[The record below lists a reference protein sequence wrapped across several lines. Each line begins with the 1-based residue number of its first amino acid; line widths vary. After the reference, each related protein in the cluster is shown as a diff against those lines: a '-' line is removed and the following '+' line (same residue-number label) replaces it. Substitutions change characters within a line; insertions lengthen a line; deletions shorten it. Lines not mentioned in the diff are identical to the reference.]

1 MPAADDDE
9 KEEEE
14 ETEGVHA
21 KNKRL
26 KGRKAFASLARQI
39 LSLVPLAM
47 VLAQQPFMEKPRQVT
62 RALRLTLT
70 LTLTTEPNS
79 NPNLGSRA
87 STASS

>member
-1 MPAADDDE
+1 MLAADDDE
-9 KEEEE
+9 KEDEE

-26 KGRKAFASLARQI
+26 KGRKAFAGLARQI

-62 RALRLTLT
+62 LALR
-70 LTLTTEPNS
+70 
-79 NPNLGSRA
+79 
-87 STASS
+87 